1 MQTSSELG
9 CLLIGDLVFEPDA
22 LAGWQAF
29 LSERGAAVES
39 FRPGTGDVHLS
50 LQRAYQ
56 RVRREDGISAILAA
70 GSGCDLAV
78 ALAGQLPV
86 DRLAL
91 LNPLEWQGR
100 GGLSGSLDRIRRYA
114 WRGADFCVADILLL
128 PGLHTPPELPER
140 WRRELRNSRVHLWE
154 PAEELWTNRKEVLKL
169 TVLQFLLGGK
179 PPKSLAE
186 NAEMCIIY
194 G

>member
-1 MQTSSELG
+1 MRSTPELG
-9 CLLIGDLVFEPDA
+9 CLLIGDLVFEPEA
-22 LAGWQAF
+22 LAGWSGF
-29 LSERGAAVES
+29 LSEHGALVES
-39 FRPGTGDVHLS
+39 FRPGAGDVHLS

-56 RVRREDGISAILAA
+56 RARREDGISAILAA

-91 LNPLEWQGR
+91 LNPLDWAGR
-100 GGLSGSLDRIRRYA
+100 GGLSGQLDRIRRYA
-114 WRGADFCVADILLL
+114 WRGADLCVADVLLL
-128 PGLHTPPELPER
+128 PGLHTPPELPGR
-140 WRRELRNSRVHLWE
+140 WRRALRNSRLHLWE
-154 PAEELWTNRKEVLKL
+154 PAEEMWTNRKEVLKL
-169 TVLQFLLGGK
+169 AVLQFLLDGE